1 VGRSTISHP
10 TAVEAPSRE
19 LPGTAGDSIRVV
31 VVDDHDLFRNGLV
44 RLLAEQEGI
53 DVVEEA
59 GDGDRAVRVVRR
71 ERPDVV
77 LMDVRMP
84 GMSGIEATRRI
95 VEEAPDTNVLM
106 LTISDS
112 DGDVNEAI
120 LAGAR
125 GYLLKE
131 SGLEEIVGGIRAA
144 AVGESTLSPRVA
156 AGVVNRLRTLER
168 SSLAREGEGD
178 LTERELQILR
188 LIAAGKDNVE
198 IADELVIS
206 AQTVKNHVSSILAK
220 LRLENRIQA
229 AVHAVK
235 RGIV

>member
-1 VGRSTISHP
+1 VGSSTTSHP
-10 TAVEAPSRE
+10 RDAVAPPPALR
-19 LPGTAGDSIRVV
+19 GTATESIRVV

-59 GDGDRAVRVVRR
+59 GEGERAVRVVRR
-71 ERPDVV
+71 ARPDVV

-84 GMSGIEATRRI
+84 GMSGIEATRHI
-95 VEEAPDTNVLM
+95 VEQTPGTSVLM

-112 DGDVNEAI
+112 DRDVNEAI

-156 AGVVNRLRTLER
+156 ARLVDRLRALEQ
-168 SSLAREGEGD
+168 SSIAREGEAD

-220 LRLENRIQA
+220 LSLENRIQA
-229 AVHAVK
+229 AVHAVR